1 VPSLALLQQ
10 VAPASTVIS
19 IGIILP
25 SILIIFWAQ
34 KFLFPGRVALL
45 MMTEVIVATLT
56 ASWML
61 PQEAMGMLEW
71 IGACLI
77 VGACVVEI
85 FEAPAPQDAPT

>member
-1 VPSLALLQQ
+1 LQQ
-10 VAPASTVIS
+10 VTPASTVIS

-56 ASWML
+56 ASLLL
-61 PQEAMGMLEW
+61 PEEAMGMLEW

-85 FEAPAPQDAPT
+85 FEEPAADGTPTQAR